1 MKISV
6 HLSFNG
12 TCEEAFALY
21 ARVLNG
27 TVLYSLRY
35 RDAPIEDP
43 VPADWQDKLYH
54 ATLTIG
60 DITVV
65 GGDPLPADYR
75 APYGFSLVVNP
86 DTADDARRIFE
97 ALAVGGVV
105 QMPIQQ
111 TFWSS
116 AFGVVTD
123 RFGVAWMINCEQV
136 PAAT

>member
-6 HLSFNG
+6 HLSFSG

-43 VPADWQDKLYH
+43 VPADWQDQLYN

-60 DITVV
+60 DLTV
-65 GGDPLPADYR
+65 GGGAPLPPGYP
-75 APYGFSLVVNP
+75 APSGFSLVVNP

-97 ALAVGGVV
+97 ALAGGGVV

-111 TFWSS
+111 T
-116 AFGVVTD
+116 
-123 RFGVAWMINCEQV
+123 
-136 PAAT
+136 